1 MRSLTTA
8 VTAAAGALVLLLAVP
23 GAAFGATGQFRY
35 TFRTAEGYEA
45 GGFLNSPP
53 SLTCVNLPGAH
64 TDALPPAYA
73 PKNRT
78 DVTAT
83 VFLRADC
90 EGDTYYTLNPGAGAS
105 DRLLVRSVLFS

>member
-45 GGFLNSPP
+45 SGFLNNPP
-53 SLTCVNLPGAH
+53 SLT
-64 TDALPPAYA
+64 
-73 PKNRT
+73 
-78 DVTAT
+78 
-83 VFLRADC
+83 
-90 EGDTYYTLNPGAGAS
+90 
-105 DRLLVRSVLFS
+105 